1 MKKVKIVKITYGG
14 ITYYQIKQRHF
25 IFFWWWVP
33 AWVNSSLRAS
43 APPDTFE
50 TLEEAQKNMYHYD
63 GTKAIET
70 EC

>member
-1 MKKVKIVKITYGG
+1 MKKAKIVKVSYGNS
-14 ITYYQIKQRHF
+14 TYYQIKQRHF

-33 AWVNSSLRAS
+33 AWINSSLGAS
-43 APPDTFE
+43 APPDTYK
-50 TLEEAQKNMYHYD
+50 TLEEAQKNMYLYD